1 MIEQLEKYIEAALAA
16 LAALLA
22 WCWRI
27 ARLDTNRQ
35 ARIERL
41 EQWRAAHD
49 DACEQRRREDL
60 AARKELQAELIAIKI
75 EQAKQGATLE
85 VMNDIARESRDVL
98 RQLMQSRKYT
108 GNRWYDPPEEQP

>member
-1 MIEQLEKYIEAALAA
+1 MVEQLERYIEAALAA
-16 LAALLA
+16 LTALLA

-85 VMNDIARESRDVL
+85 AMNDIARESRDVL
-98 RQLMQSRKYT
+98 RQLMQSRKYI

>member
-41 EQWRAAHD
+41 EQWRAVHD

-60 AARKELQAELIAIKI
+60 AAKKELQAELIAIKI

>member
-98 RQLMQSRKYT
+98 RQIMQSRKYT